1 MSGGQDE
8 VQRQMTE
15 GPPCAYQATG
25 GADWQSNGGWGY
37 QPINAAAMAMRL
49 RVRAR
54 QLQSDANDLAALG
67 MGRGKYPERSA
78 EMAAWA
84 KKMEEW
90 AEGVETEVAA
100 EAAEGSE

>member
-8 VQRQMTE
+8 VQRQLTE
-15 GPPCAYQATG
+15 GPPLAYQATG

-54 QLQSDANDLAALG
+54 QLQADANDLAALG
-67 MGRGKYPERSA
+67 MGRGEYPERSA

-90 AEGVETEVAA
+90 AGEVEPP
-100 EAAEGSE
+100 GG